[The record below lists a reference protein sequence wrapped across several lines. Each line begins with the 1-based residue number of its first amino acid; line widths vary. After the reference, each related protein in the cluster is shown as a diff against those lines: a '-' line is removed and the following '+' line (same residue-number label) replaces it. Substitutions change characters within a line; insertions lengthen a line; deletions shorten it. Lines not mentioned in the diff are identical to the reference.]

1 MIPPVAP
8 NRKVAP
14 MSSGATVWTLR
25 SKNDLRSLRGLAMA
39 SCGQTV
45 GRWVLHDP
53 AAPDVLDFARPGAF
67 EGSMK
72 PPSQRQLRAGELVR
86 HALMDILAREE
97 FDDPDLHGKSI
108 TITEVRASPDLK
120 HATAF
125 AAPLGGEDMAK
136 TVDALNRAAGFL
148 RGRLSKE
155 VDMRYTPQLRFIA
168 DDSYDEA
175 RRIDQLLSSDR
186 VRRDLDRKIGD

>member
-1 MIPPVAP
+1 MTVSNCILDTRAP
-8 NRKVAP
+8 
-14 MSSGATVWTLR
+14 
-25 SKNDLRSLRGLAMA
+25 
-39 SCGQTV
+39 Q
-45 GRWVLHDP
+45 
-53 AAPDVLDFARPGAF
+53 AF
-67 EGSMK
+67 DRSMK
-72 PPSQRQLRAGELVR
+72 PPSQRQLRAGELIR

-125 AAPLGGEDMAK
+125 AAPLGGQDMDK
-136 TVDALNRAAGFL
+136 TIVALNRAAGLL

-155 VDMRYTPQLRFIA
+155 VDMRYTPQVRFVA